1 MGAHENLERA
11 EHTAHSGGH
20 AAKHI
25 GVTMALLGVLIAFAA
40 AMVGSQ
46 RQELVTSLMD
56 QSWAHSSYTA
66 AATKFRIIMVEL
78 QKMRGATQPA
88 TSAESASPALKTFL
102 HLYSIYADER
112 KLAQVW
118 DDSCEALIDA
128 HFDAAEGY
136 EHAQLIAEVAI
147 IIASLAVLMSSRA
160 AWLISVV
167 IGALCLGQIGYTFV
181 GSRNAI
187 HENHDK
193 VHHAQEA
200 FEALAEKH
208 LDTAEDEATVN
219 DLDPGGSIRATT
231 QKDSAKDK
239 EPDKPETHPESKSE

>member
-1 MGAHENLERA
+1 
-11 EHTAHSGGH
+11 
-20 AAKHI
+20 
-25 GVTMALLGVLIAFAA
+25 MALLGVLIAFAA

-56 QSWAHSSYTA
+56 QSWAHSSSTA
-66 AATKFRIIMVEL
+66 AAMKFRTVMVEL
-78 QKMRGATQPA
+78 QKMRGTSQPA
-88 TSAESASPALKTFL
+88 TSAENAAPALKTFL
-102 HLYSIYADER
+102 RLYANYNEEL
-112 KLAQVW
+112 KLAEAW

-160 AWLISVV
+160 AWLTSVV
-167 IGALCLGQIGYTFV
+167 VGVLCLGQIGYTFV

-187 HENHDK
+187 HEHHDK

-200 FEALAEKH
+200 FEELVGKH

-219 DLDPGGSIRATT
+219 DLDPGGSIRASV
-231 QKDSAKDK
+231 QKDLA
-239 EPDKPETHPESKSE
+239 KPE

>member
-1 MGAHENLERA
+1 MGAHESLEHA
-11 EHTAHSGGH
+11 EHAAHSGGH
-20 AAKHI
+20 TAKHV
-25 GVTMALLGVLIAFAA
+25 GVTMGLLGVLIAFAA

-66 AATKFRIIMVEL
+66 AATKFRIVMVEL
-78 QKMRGATQPA
+78 QKMRGTSQPA
-88 TSAESASPALKTFL
+88 TSAENASPAVKSSLR
-102 HLYSIYADER
+102 LYANYAEER
-112 KLAQVW
+112 KLAETW

-147 IIASLAVLMSSRA
+147 IIASLAMLMTSRA
-160 AWLISVV
+160 AWLVSVV
-167 IGALCLGQIGYTFV
+167 VGVLGLGQIGYTFV

-187 HENHDK
+187 HEHHDK

-200 FEALAEKH
+200 FEELIGKH

-219 DLDPGGSIRATT
+219 DLDPGGSIRASI
-231 QKDSAKDK
+231 QKDLA
-239 EPDKPETHPESKSE
+239 KPE

>member
-1 MGAHENLERA
+1 MGAHESMEHA
-11 EHTAHSGGH
+11 EHAAHSGHTG
-20 AAKHI
+20 KHV

-46 RQELVTSLMD
+46 RQELITSLMD
-56 QSWAHSSYTA
+56 QSWAHASYTG
-66 AATKFRIIMVEL
+66 AATKFRTVMVEL
-78 QKMRGATQPA
+78 QRMRGTTQPA
-88 TSAESASPALKTFL
+88 TSVENAAPSLKTFL
-102 HLYSIYADER
+102 HLYANYTEER
-112 KLAQVW
+112 KLAEAW
-118 DDSCEALIDA
+118 DDSCEGLIDA

-160 AWLISVV
+160 AWLTSVV
-167 IGALCLGQIGYTFV
+167 VGVLCLGQIGYTFV

-187 HENHDK
+187 HEHHDK

-200 FEALAEKH
+200 FEEQIEKH

-219 DLDPGGSIRATT
+219 DLDPGGAIRATI
-231 QKDSAKDK
+231 QKDSTK
-239 EPDKPETHPESKSE
+239 EPAKPETHAEAKPE